1 MDFETALASLFSA
14 EGRQDPYP
22 AYDALRTHGPMFQA
36 LDGRWFI
43 TTHALT
49 NRLLRDPNLRV
60 ADAADYDGFWPDW
73 RENRGVASIVQSML
87 QYNPPDHTRVRRA
100 AAATFT
106 ARRVAALRDVIA
118 SQAADLIK
126 AMPAEVEFM
135 SAFAYPLPIGVIC
148 ALLGV
153 PDADR
158 PWFRQRAADLTV
170 VLEPIS
176 TDEEMRRADAAGRDL
191 EDYFIGLIA
200 ERQRSPQEDL
210 TSALAAT
217 GSGLTGAELL
227 ANLVLLLVAG
237 FETTTNLLGTG
248 LRILLDHPTHAARL
262 RADPELAPAYVEEIL
277 RYDSPVQL
285 TTRFTSTPLD
295 VGDSERLPSGAALT
309 GLPSGA
315 APTGLPSGAAPT
327 RLPGGAALTMLLGAA
342 NRDPARYPDPHRF
355 DPDRPAIQPVSFGGG
370 AHYCLGAPL
379 ARLEAQVAFPLLLTM
394 LPRLALAGEP
404 VLRDRLVLRGYAK
417 LPITTG

>member
-1 MDFETALASLFSA
+1 MDYQSALGSLFQP
-14 EGRQDPYP
+14 EGREDPYP
-22 AYDALRTHGPMFQA
+22 AYDVLRDHAPMFPA
-36 LDGRWFI
+36 ADGQWFV
-43 TTHALT
+43 TTHELT
-49 NRLLRDPNLRV
+49 NRLLREPSLRV
-60 ADAADYDGFWPDW
+60 TDAPQYDGFWPDW
-73 RENRGVASIVQSML
+73 RENRGVASIVLSML
-87 QYNPPDHTRVRRA
+87 QTNPPDHTRVRRA

-106 ARRVAALRDVIA
+106 ARRVAGMRDVIA
-118 SQAADLIK
+118 AQVTDLINELPER
-126 AMPAEVEFM
+126 ADFM

-153 PDADR
+153 PDGDR
-158 PWFRQRAADLTV
+158 SWFRKRAADLTV

-176 TDEEMRRADAAGRDL
+176 TEEEMRLADVAGREL

-200 ERQRSPQEDL
+200 ERQRAPREDL
-210 TSALAAT
+210 TSAMAAA

-248 LRILLDHPTHAARL
+248 LKILLDHPGQAARL
-262 RADPELAPAYVEEIL
+262 RADAGLAPAFVEEIL

-285 TTRFTSTPLD
+285 TSRFTTTPLD
-295 VGDSERLPSGAALT
+295 VGLDAGVNV
-309 GLPSGA
+309 
-315 APTGLPSGAAPT
+315 
-327 RLPGGAALTMLLGAA
+327 TMLLGAA

-355 DPDRPAIQPVSFGGG
+355 DPDRGNIQPVSFGGG

-394 LPRLALAGEP
+394 LPRLALAAPP
-404 VLRDRLVLRGYAK
+404 VRRDRLVLRGYSEMPVS
-417 LPITTG
+417 L